1 MVDLRGETDARAT
14 ALRETIS
21 LKLSTSD
28 PKMKREKTTRVSSER
43 GRTRLPGRAS
53 AVDFAGHGD
62 RPRDARRSAR
72 EGLDDPGYGQAQMSR
87 ICSIHFQWK
96 FGNLRIPGHLEF
108 KIK

>member
-14 ALRETIS
+14 ALREIIS

-43 GRTRLPGRAS
+43 GRTRGGRAGR
-53 AVDFAGHGD
+53 AVAFAGHGD

-72 EGLDDPGYGQAQMSR
+72 EGLDDPGYGPTAPLLRARRALRSR
-87 ICSIHFQWK
+87 QYLAGLTFQSS
-96 FGNLRIPGHLEF
+96 GI
-108 KIK
+108 